1 MRSLSEGLRV
11 CESEHNWAKP
21 EGCSRKERGAKALR
35 AESTASGGAGPAL
48 SAPGLVSQVSGSQG
62 DGGRARAGLIRRYPA
77 GRLPGGP
84 GADPGADPGRGRRSG
99 SRAGRKGT
107 GLSSRLALRKL
118 VTSAARLKRLHR
130 VCLLPFLLLTRT
142 AATTENAFTFR
153 IVRDVKPSHTA
164 QKNSIIQ
171 NNITTLRSVR
181 RPGHNRTAKPETA
194 RAGDAVENAP
204 LKALLWGV
212 TRDSR
217 SCLFHRGGAPARA
230 RHSAG
235 HAACR
240 FL

>member
-11 CESEHNWAKP
+11 CEPEHNWAKP

-84 GADPGADPGRGRRSG
+84 GADPGADPGRGRR
-99 SRAGRKGT
+99 K
-107 GLSSRLALRKL
+107 RLPGWSEGDGPLLAPRPPN
-118 VTSAARLKRLHR
+118 VSNSAARLKRLHR

-164 QKNSIIQ
+164 QRK
-171 NNITTLRSVR
+171 
-181 RPGHNRTAKPETA
+181 
-194 RAGDAVENAP
+194 
-204 LKALLWGV
+204 
-212 TRDSR
+212 
-217 SCLFHRGGAPARA
+217 
-230 RHSAG
+230 
-235 HAACR
+235 
-240 FL
+240 